1 MTAAALK
8 VGLVDDHAV
17 VRTGYRRFL
26 EAAGIAVEFEAGD
39 ADNAYAALGRDVR
52 LPVDVLVVDIGLPGR
67 SGLDLTRRIRHR
79 WSDARILMFTM
90 HADANTVTQCLRAGA
105 TGFVTKVSDPA
116 VLVDAVRSVAG
127 GVQALSPDVAH
138 HAEAWRPPPATHTTL
153 STREFDV
160 LQSLLDGH
168 SLEIIAQRMCLSQK
182 TVANY
187 QTSIRQKLGVTTS
200 IELVHWADRHDL
212 RR

>member
-1 MTAAALK
+1 MTAVALK

-26 EAAGIAVEFEAGD
+26 ESAGIAVEFEAGD

-90 HADANTVTQCLRAGA
+90 HADPNTVTQCLRAGA

-127 GVQALSPDVAH
+127 GIRVLSPDVAR
-138 HAEAWRPPPATHTTL
+138 HAEEWRPPPAAHATL

-160 LQSLLDGH
+160 LQSLLNGH

-200 IELVHWADRHDL
+200 IELVHWADRHGL